1 MPLVLY
7 IMQKMRLG
15 FQDLLINKN
24 INLIYSVTFNGKSM
38 ELEEFLDQMVEV
50 LCIIINR
57 GPKKEDLVG

>member
-1 MPLVLY
+1 
-7 IMQKMRLG
+7 
-15 FQDLLINKN
+15 
-24 INLIYSVTFNGKSM
+24 M